1 MKRHQQKVPW
11 GFVHVVLIVILTV
24 LCWSMVL
31 FGLHTAGLLN
41 APQDITR
48 TTLLDTALLYLML
61 YAIIVLVI
69 GSAGGLPYLGYQP
82 FGRRGIITL
91 ILAIPTWYVL
101 LIVVGTVGAILLN
114 HGHALPSNVTTL
126 FGKTSLNHLSAT
138 DVILAFLV
146 VSLIAPFVEETLF
159 RGVLYQW
166 LRGWIGGPLSVV
178 LSALIFGALHFTPLL
193 LPVLFVMGC
202 LLAIV
207 FQITKSLYVSMLL
220 HSFNNT
226 MTVLALLLG
235 FFH

>member
-11 GFVHVVLIVILTV
+11 GFVHIVLIVVLTV
-24 LCWSMVL
+24 LCWGVTL
-31 FGLHTAGLLN
+31 FGLHATGLLN
-41 APQDITR
+41 APRDITR
-48 TTLLDTALLYLML
+48 TTLLYTALLYLVL
-61 YAIIVLVI
+61 YVIIVLVI
-69 GSAGGLPYLGYQP
+69 GSAGGLPSLGYRS
-82 FGRRGIITL
+82 FGRRGLITF
-91 ILAIPTWYVL
+91 IVAVPSWYVL
-101 LIVVGTVGAILLN
+101 LIVVGTVGAALLN

-126 FGKTSLNHLSAT
+126 FGKAPLGHLSAI

-166 LRGWIGGPLSVV
+166 LRGWAGSPFSIV

-193 LPVLFVMGC
+193 LPVLFMMGC

-220 HSFNNT
+220 HSLNNT
-226 MTVLALLLG
+226 VTVLALLLG